1 MGSVHEAILRVTA
14 EIGKFQKDLPID
26 DMRASRQY
34 NVVAFDTIVER
45 VQPLLVTHK
54 LCIVREKVVHESWE
68 RESPRTH
75 FSKVT
80 ATYAL
85 TGPGGDTIYAE
96 SVGESESPN
105 DKSTAASLSF
115 AEKYLYKDLFKI
127 VVGDPDPDSVGAGV
141 VGGAERMVQPPLATQ
156 TTGLATQTT
165 GGAAPAPAP
174 APAPLAATPPPAPI
188 PQAQPVLEHAVQQQQ
203 GASTPSGE
211 AASEAQVKL
220 ISVILTGK
228 KNDQYPNN
236 QGMTQGQAYDFVEG
250 VVGRALDRS
259 VHYTKKF
266 TDLDKSEAKKVMDA
280 IKQIPGVSLPDRP
293 RQ

>member
-1 MGSVHEAILRVTA
+1 MGSVHEAILKVTA
-14 EIGKFQKDLPID
+14 EIGRFQKDLPID
-26 DMRASRQY
+26 DMRATRSY

-45 VQPLLVTHK
+45 VQPLLVIHK
-54 LCIVREKVVHESWE
+54 LCIVREKTVSESWE

-85 TGPGGDTIYAE
+85 TGPGGDTIHAE

-105 DKSTAASLSF
+105 DKSMAAALSF

-127 VVGDPDPDSVGAGV
+127 VVGDPDPDAVGAGV
-141 VGGAERMVQPPLATQ
+141 VTGERPVETSTQPTSGPTPA
-156 TTGLATQTT
+156 
-165 GGAAPAPAP
+165 AAPAPAP
-174 APAPLAATPPPAPI
+174 AAATPPPAPV
-188 PQAQPVLEHAVQQQQ
+188 PQSQPVLEHAVQNQQP
-203 GASTPSGE
+203 TGE
-211 AASEAQVKL
+211 AASEGQVKL

-250 VVGRALDRS
+250 VVGRQLDRS

-266 TDLDKSEAKKVMDA
+266 TDLTKDEAKRVMDA

-293 RQ
+293 RN

>member
-1 MGSVHEAILRVTA
+1 MGSVHEAILKVT
-14 EIGKFQKDLPID
+14 ESIGKFQKDMPID
-26 DMRASRQY
+26 DMRASRSY

-45 VQPLLVTHK
+45 VQPLLVAHK
-54 LCIVREKVVHESWE
+54 LCIVREKTVSESWE

-105 DKSTAASLSF
+105 DKSMAAALSF

-127 VVGDPDPDSVGAGV
+127 VVGDPDPDAVGAGV
-141 VGGAERMVQPPLATQ
+141 VVGDRPAAAP
-156 TTGLATQTT
+156 TT
-165 GGAAPAPAP
+165 AAPVTSAVPAPAP
-174 APAPLAATPPPAPI
+174 AAPPAAPT
-188 PQAQPVLEHAVQQQQ
+188 PQGQPALETAVQHQQ
-203 GASTPSGE
+203 GASTPTGE
-211 AASEAQVKL
+211 AVSEAQANL

-228 KNDQYPNN
+228 KNPDYPNN
-236 QGMTQGQAYDFVEG
+236 QGMSSGTAFDYVEG
-250 VVGRALDRS
+250 VIGRQLDRT
-259 VHYTKKF
+259 VHYKKKF
-266 TDLDKSEAKKVMDA
+266 QDLTKVEAKQVMDA

-293 RQ
+293 RN

>member
-1 MGSVHEAILRVTA
+1 MGSVHEAILKVT
-14 EIGKFQKDLPID
+14 ESIGKFQKDMPID
-26 DMRASRQY
+26 DMRSSRSY

-45 VQPLLVTHK
+45 VQPLLVMHK
-54 LCIVREKVVHESWE
+54 LCIVREKAVSESWE

-105 DKSTAASLSF
+105 DKSMAAALSF

-127 VVGDPDPDSVGAGV
+127 VVGDPDPDAVGAGV
-141 VGGAERMVQPPLATQ
+141 IAGDRPAEVPTPAAAPEPVAERP
-156 TTGLATQTT
+156 
-165 GGAAPAPAP
+165 AAPAPQP
-174 APAPLAATPPPAPI
+174 APVPH
-188 PQAQPVLEHAVQQQQ
+188 AQPVLEHAVQQQQ

-211 AASEAQVKL
+211 AASEGQVKL

-228 KNDQYPNN
+228 KSDQYPNN

-250 VVGRALDRS
+250 VVGRQLDRS

-266 TDLDKSEAKKVMDA
+266 TELTKDEAKKVMDA

>member
-1 MGSVHEAILRVTA
+1 MGSVHEAILKVTS

-26 DMRASRQY
+26 DMRSPRQY
-34 NVVAFDTIVER
+34 NVVAFDSIVER

-54 LCIVREKVVHESWE
+54 LCIVREKVLHESWE

-75 FSKVT
+75 FSKVI

-96 SVGESESPN
+96 SVGESESSN
-105 DKSTAASLSF
+105 DKSTAAALSF

-127 VVGDPDPDSVGAGV
+127 VVGDPDPDAVGAGV
-141 VGGAERMVQPPLATQ
+141 VVSAQAVTTQ
-156 TTGLATQTT
+156 VAAAPVAVAPTS
-165 GGAAPAPAP
+165 APAP
-174 APAPLAATPPPAPI
+174 TPQAQPPVPT

-203 GASTPSGE
+203 GTSTPSGE

-228 KNDQYPNN
+228 KNEQYPNN

-250 VVGRALDRS
+250 VVGRQLDRS

-266 TDLDKSEAKKVMDA
+266 SELTKDEAKKVMDA

>member
-1 MGSVHEAILRVTA
+1 MGSVHEAILKVTA

-26 DMRASRQY
+26 DIRAARSY

-45 VQPLLVTHK
+45 VQPLLVAHK
-54 LCIVREKVVHESWE
+54 LCIVREKTVSESWE

-75 FSKVT
+75 FSRVT

-105 DKSTAASLSF
+105 DKSMAAALSF

-127 VVGDPDPDSVGAGV
+127 VVGDPDPDSIGAGV
-141 VGGAERMVQPPLATQ
+141 VGGAERQPASSTETPAAPATASASAVN
-156 TTGLATQTT
+156 LDV
-165 GGAAPAPAP
+165 APAPA
-174 APAPLAATPPPAPI
+174 APPAAPV
-188 PQAQPVLEHAVQQQQ
+188 PQEQPALERAVQNQR
-203 GASTPSGE
+203 GASTPTGE
-211 AASEAQVKL
+211 AASEGQVKL

-236 QGMTQGQAYDFVEG
+236 QGMTQGQAFDFVEG
-250 VVGRALDRS
+250 VIGRQLDRS

-266 TDLDKSEAKKVMDA
+266 QDLTKEEAKKVMDA

-293 RQ
+293 R